1 MNHSIKAGGGGECL
15 VPQISLLSWGE
26 LIKLRGSDGD
36 QDKGKAGDQD
46 KGKASDQAQFKGGP
60 SLGCFGTYVTLSA
73 SLHFVPYTPHSPHPS
88 SGLFSGYLLYARVAL
103 TMG

>member
-15 VPQISLLSWGE
+15 VPQIGLLSWGE
-26 LIKLRGSDGD
+26 LIKLRGSD
-36 QDKGKAGDQD
+36 GDQD

-73 SLHFVPYTPHSPHPS
+73 S
-88 SGLFSGYLLYARVAL
+88 
-103 TMG
+103 